1 MEMDRGVTVH
11 LVSPTPATT
20 DPRDQ
25 VVHLRAW
32 PRIGVLAQGLRKL
45 FDAELVRELEEPG
58 FGGALRPV
66 SLLSQSRSLT
76 AHPRSLVR
84 PAGPVSPA
92 VRAMLELLSQDGGLR

>member
-20 DPRDQ
+20 DPRNQ

-45 FDAELVRELEEPG
+45 FDAELERELEEPG
-58 FGGALRPV
+58 FGGALRLV
-66 SLLSQSRSLT
+66 SLVSVDF
-76 AHPRSLVR
+76 AHPSFVR
-84 PAGPVSPA
+84 LAGPVSPA